1 MTKPSSDAGQSG
13 PELSARA
20 VILGLVVALIIGSAY
35 PYCVLKLGFGPNLSV
50 VSAFLGFMTLVPLV
64 FVLRRIL
71 PNVLDTN
78 ARENNV
84 VQTMGTSAGQ
94 TAFMC
99 VLLAAFDM
107 LNTKGVLN
115 PPIHLGT
122 AQIFFWL
129 CSASLLGIL
138 LAVPMRRHYIDEEN
152 LTYADGLA
160 AGETIVVLHEGRA
173 KGTSAQPLLA
183 LIAGGLAS
191 GVLMIATSFLKLFPD
206 TWLLPGM
213 APMNIG
219 FNWSLL
225 SFGSGLLVGFRIC
238 MAMAIGTAIS
248 WFILPSFLVSHG
260 MIAEATYPLT
270 LRWVM
275 WPATGLM
282 VAGGLTSLALKW
294 NLIVK
299 TFRGL
304 RTSSAGEQG
313 QREFPMS
320 WVVVGSVIMSV
331 IICLVQYF
339 SMGIPVWLSFI
350 AILLS
355 LPLML
360 VGLRVLGETNWG
372 PISAMSNMM
381 QAIFAFIS
389 PGNVPVNMS
398 SSGLTGT
405 IAVTSEA
412 LMQDFKAGQLIRSN
426 PRNLTIAQLLAAPV
440 GSLATAL
447 VYPILRDQFGLG
459 PGGLSSPI
467 SVKWA
472 GFAELLTKGL
482 SALPPGCLVGLAI
495 GIGVGIILTLLAE
508 KFEKHTPSPAAIGI
522 GMLIPASVLM
532 TFILGGFAQLI
543 WARTSAASEEN
554 FRIPLA
560 SGLIAGEALLAVV
573 LALLAAM
580 GFNF

>member
-1 MTKPSSDAGQSG
+1 MTNDARSSG
-13 PELSARA
+13 PELTLRSI
-20 VILGLVVALIIGSAY
+20 VVGLFVAAIIGSAY

-50 VSAFLGFMTLVPLV
+50 VSAFFGFIALVLI
-64 FVLRRIL
+64 LRAA
-71 PNVLDTN
+71 DTN
-78 ARENNV
+78 ARENNI

-99 VLLAAFDM
+99 VLLAAFDL
-107 LNTKGVLN
+107 LNAKQVLN

-122 AQIFFWL
+122 WQIFFWL

-152 LTYADGLA
+152 LTYADGMA
-160 AGETIVVLHEGRA
+160 AGETIKVLHEGKEKGAAA
-173 KGTSAQPLLA
+173 KPVKALA
-183 LIAGGLAS
+183 FGGLAS
-191 GVLMIATSFLKLFPD
+191 GLLMILTSFLKLFPD

-213 APMNIG
+213 QPMNIG

-238 MAMAIGTAIS
+238 LAMAIGTFVS
-248 WFILPSFLVSHG
+248 WFLLPHFLVNHG
-260 MIAEATYPLT
+260 MIPEQTYPMT

-294 NLIVK
+294 HLIVK

-304 RTSSAGEQG
+304 KSSTLE
-313 QREFPMS
+313 RRDFPMR
-320 WVVVGSVIMSV
+320 WVVIGSIVMTV
-331 IICLVQYF
+331 IICSVQF
-339 SMGIPVWLSFI
+339 ISMGIPIWLSFI
-350 AILLS
+350 AILLT

-412 LMQDFKAGQLIRSN
+412 LMQDFKAGQLVKSN
-426 PRNLTIAQLLAAPV
+426 PRNLTIAQLIAAPI
-440 GSLATAL
+440 GSMATAI
-447 VYPILRDQFGLG
+447 VYPVLRNKFGIG
-459 PGGLSSPI
+459 PQGLSSPI

-472 GFAELLTKGL
+472 GFAELLTKGFG
-482 SALPPGCLVGLAI
+482 ALPPGCLVGLVI
-495 GIGVGIILTLLAE
+495 GIIVGIVLTLLAE
-508 KFEKHTPSPAAIGI
+508 YLSEKTPSPAAIGI

-532 TFILGGFAQLI
+532 TFIAGGIGQLI
-543 WARTSAASEEN
+543 WAKTSAKSEEEL
-554 FRIPLA
+554 RIPLA
-560 SGLIAGEALLAVV
+560 SGLIAGEAILAVV
-573 LALLAAM
+573 LAVLAAT
-580 GFNF
+580 GINF

>member
-1 MTKPSSDAGQSG
+1 MAENITTAPSTA
-13 PELSARA
+13 PELTVRSLI
-20 VILGLVVALIIGSAY
+20 VGIVVAMIIGAAY

-50 VSAFLGFMTLVPLV
+50 VSAFFGFIALVL
-64 FVLRRIL
+64 VLRAAG
-71 PNVLDTN
+71 TN
-78 ARENNV
+78 ARENNI

-94 TAFMC
+94 TAFMA

-107 LNTKGVLN
+107 LNTRGTFN

-122 AQIFFWL
+122 LQIFLWL

-160 AGETIVVLHEGRA
+160 AGETIKVLHEGREQGA
-173 KGTSAQPLLA
+173 SAGPVKA
-183 LIAGGLAS
+183 LGFGSLAS
-191 GVLMIATSFLKLFPD
+191 GALMFVTSFVKWIPD
-206 TWLLPGM
+206 TWFLPGM
-213 APMNIG
+213 QPMNIG

-238 MAMAIGTAIS
+238 LAMAIGTAIS
-248 WFILPSFLVSHG
+248 WFILPHYLVAQG
-260 MIAEATYPLT
+260 MIPEQTYPAT

-282 VAGGLTSLALKW
+282 VAGGLASLALKW

-304 RTSSAGEQG
+304 KGSRMD
-313 QREFPMS
+313 RKDFPMQY
-320 WVVVGSVIMSV
+320 VVVGSIVMTVLICVI
-331 IICLVQYF
+331 QYF
-339 SMGIPVWLSFI
+339 SMGIPVYLSFI
-350 AILLS
+350 AIVLS

-412 LMQDFKAGQLIRSN
+412 LMQDFKAGQLVRSN
-426 PRNLTIAQLLAAPV
+426 PRNLTIAQLIAAPV
-440 GSLATAL
+440 GSIATAI
-447 VYPILRDQFGLG
+447 VYPVLRAKFGIG
-459 PGGLSSPI
+459 PSGLSSPI

-472 GFAELLTKGL
+472 GFAELLTRGL
-482 SALPPGCLVGLAI
+482 SALPRGSLIGLVI
-495 GIGVGIILTLLAE
+495 GIVIGVALTLLAE
-508 KFEKHTPSPAAIGI
+508 KWAEYTPSPAAIGI
-522 GMLIPASVLM
+522 GMLVPASVLM
-532 TFILGGFAQLI
+532 TFITGGVGQLI
-543 WARTSAASEEN
+543 WAKTAPASEKN

-560 SGLIAGEALLAVV
+560 SGLIAGEAILAVV
-573 LALLAAM
+573 LAILAAT
-580 GFNF
+580 GVNF

>member
-1 MTKPSSDAGQSG
+1 MAEANIASKS
-13 PELSARA
+13 PELTARS
-20 VILGLVVALIIGSAY
+20 IIIGLIVALIIGSAY

-50 VSAFLGFMTLVPLV
+50 VSAFFGFMALVPLV
-64 FVLRRIL
+64 FALRL
-71 PNVLDTN
+71 TDTN
-78 ARENNV
+78 ARENNI

-94 TAFMC
+94 TAFMA

-107 LNTKGVLN
+107 LNAKGVLN
-115 PPIHLGT
+115 PPIYLNT
-122 AQIFFWL
+122 LQIFCWL

-160 AGETIVVLHEGRA
+160 AGETIKVLHEGRA
-173 KGTSAQPLLA
+173 SGLSRAPLKW
-183 LIAGGLAS
+183 
-191 GVLMIATSFLKLFPD
+191 VRD
-206 TWLLPGM
+206 TWFIPGQQ
-213 APMNIG
+213 AMNIG
-219 FNWSLL
+219 FNISLL

-238 MAMAIGTAIS
+238 LAMAIGTAIS
-248 WFILPSFLVSHG
+248 WFILPRYLLAHG
-260 MIAEATYPLT
+260 MITALTYPAT

-282 VAGGLTSLALKW
+282 VAGGLTSLVLKW

-304 RTSSAGEQG
+304 RSSTTAQND
-313 QREFPMS
+313 FPMR
-320 WVVVGSVIMSV
+320 WVVIGSIFMALV
-331 IICLVQYF
+331 ICLVQYF

-350 AILLS
+350 AIILS

-412 LMQDFKAGQLIRSN
+412 LMQDFKAGQLVRSN
-426 PRNLTIAQLLAAPV
+426 PRNLTIAQLIAAPV
-440 GSLATAL
+440 GSIATAV
-447 VYPILRDQFGLG
+447 VYPVLRNKYGIG
-459 PGGLSSPI
+459 PTGLSSPI

-482 SALPPGCLVGLAI
+482 NALPKGCLVGLVI
-495 GIGVGIILTLLAE
+495 GIVVGIALTLLAE
-508 KFEKHTPSPAAIGI
+508 KWADMTPSPAAIGI
-522 GMLIPASVLM
+522 GMLLPAAVLM
-532 TFILGGFAQLI
+532 TFILGGVAQLI
-543 WARTSAASEEN
+543 WSRTSPESEKLY
-554 FRIPLA
+554 RIPLA
-560 SGLIAGEALLAVV
+560 SGLIAGEAILAVV
-573 LALLAAM
+573 LAILAAA
-580 GFNF
+580 GINF

>member
-1 MTKPSSDAGQSG
+1 MIETAPQTSA
-13 PELSARA
+13 PELTTRS
-20 VILGLVVALIIGSAY
+20 ILVGLVVAVIIGSAY

-50 VSAFLGFMTLVPLV
+50 VSAFFGFIALVLI
-64 FVLRRIL
+64 LRAAG
-71 PNVLDTN
+71 TN
-78 ARENNV
+78 ARENNI

-99 VLLAAFDM
+99 VLLAAFDL
-107 LNTKGVLN
+107 LNQQGVLN
-115 PPIHLGT
+115 PPIHLGPF
-122 AQIFFWL
+122 QIFFWL

-160 AGETIVVLHEGRA
+160 AGETIKVLHEGRD
-173 KGTSAQPLLA
+173 KGASAGPVKA
-183 LIAGGLAS
+183 LGLGSLAS
-191 GVLMIATSFLKLFPD
+191 GALMIVTSFVKLIPD
-206 TWLLPGM
+206 TWFLPGM
-213 APMNIG
+213 QPMNIG
-219 FNWSLL
+219 LNWSLL

-238 MAMAIGTAIS
+238 LAMAIGMFIS
-248 WFILPSFLVSHG
+248 WFILPPYLVAHG
-260 MIAEATYPLT
+260 MIPTQTFPMT

-282 VAGGLTSLALKW
+282 VAGGLTALALKS

-304 RTSSAGEQG
+304 KSSQLGG
-313 QREFPMS
+313 KDFPML
-320 WVVVGSVIMSV
+320 WVVIGSIVMTIV
-331 IICLVQYF
+331 VCLVQYF
-339 SMGIPVWLSFI
+339 SMGIPVWLSLI
-350 AILLS
+350 AVLLS

-412 LMQDFKAGQLIRSN
+412 LMQDFKAGQLIGSN
-426 PRNLTIAQLLAAPV
+426 SRNLTIAQLIAAPV
-440 GSLATAL
+440 GSMATAI
-447 VYPILRDQFGLG
+447 VYPVLRDKFGIG
-459 PGGLSSPI
+459 PQGLSAPI

-482 SALPPGCLVGLAI
+482 SALPPGCLVGLI
-495 GIGVGIILTLLAE
+495 IGVVVGIALTLLAE
-508 KFEKHTPSPAAIGI
+508 RWASMVPSPSAIGI
-522 GMLIPASVLM
+522 GMLIPASVLI
-532 TFILGGFAQLI
+532 TFILGGVGQLV
-543 WARTSAASEEN
+543 WSRMSPQSENE

-560 SGLIAGEALLAVV
+560 SGLIAGEAILAVV
-573 LALLAAM
+573 LAILASTGLL
-580 GFNF
+580 

>member
-1 MTKPSSDAGQSG
+1 MAQTKTAAG
-13 PELSARA
+13 PELTPRA
-20 VILGLVVALIIGSAY
+20 IIIGLVVALIIGSAY

-50 VSAFLGFMTLVPLV
+50 VSAFLGFIVLVLI
-64 FVLRRIL
+64 LRASG
-71 PNVLDTN
+71 TN
-78 ARENNV
+78 SRENNI

-94 TAFMC
+94 TAFMA

-107 LNTKGVLN
+107 LNTRGVFN

-122 AQIFFWL
+122 WQIFAWL

-160 AGETIVVLHEGRA
+160 AGETIRVLHEGRDSGVSA
-173 KGTSAQPLLA
+173 GPVKALGVGT
-183 LIAGGLAS
+183 LAS
-191 GVLMIATSFLKLFPD
+191 MAVMTVTTLKWVRENWYFPGQD
-206 TWLLPGM
+206 AM
-213 APMNIG
+213 KVG
-219 FNWSLL
+219 FNISLL
-225 SFGSGLLVGFRIC
+225 GFGSGLLVGFRIC
-238 MAMAIGTAIS
+238 LAMGLGTLIS
-248 WFILPSFLVSHG
+248 WIILPPFLMNHG
-260 MIAEATYPLT
+260 MITALDFAST

-282 VAGGLTSLALKW
+282 VAGGLVSLALKW

-304 RTSSAGEQG
+304 KGSKIQQTD
-313 QREFPMS
+313 FPIRY
-320 WVVVGSVIMSV
+320 VVIGSIVMT
-331 IICLVQYF
+331 IILCVLQYF
-339 SMGIPVWLSFI
+339 SMGIPMYLSFI
-350 AILLS
+350 AIVLS

-412 LMQDFKAGQLIRSN
+412 LMQDFKAGQLLKSN
-426 PRNLTIAQLLAAPV
+426 PRSLTIAQLIAAPV
-440 GSLATAL
+440 GSIATAII
-447 VYPILRDQFGLG
+447 YPILRNKFGIGDQ
-459 PGGLSSPI
+459 GLSAPI

-482 SALPPGCLVGLAI
+482 KALPPGCLIGLAI
-495 GIGVGIILTLLAE
+495 GVAVGIILTLLAE
-508 KFEKHTPSPAAIGI
+508 RWEEFVPSPSAMGI
-522 GMLIPASVLM
+522 GMLITPAVII
-532 TFILGGFAQLI
+532 TFVMGGVAQLI
-543 WARTSAASEEN
+543 WSRVSPQTEKD

-560 SGLIAGEALLAVV
+560 SGLIAGEAILAVV
-573 LALLAAM
+573 FAILAAA
-580 GFNF
+580 GVNF

>member
-1 MTKPSSDAGQSG
+1 MAKATAT
-13 PELSARA
+13 PELTPRA
-20 VILGLVVALIIGSAY
+20 IIIGLIVALIIGSAY

-50 VSAFLGFMTLVPLV
+50 VSAFLGFIVLVLI
-64 FVLRRIL
+64 LRASG
-71 PNVLDTN
+71 TN
-78 ARENNV
+78 ARENNI

-94 TAFMC
+94 TAFMA

-107 LNTKGVLN
+107 LNTRGVFN

-122 AQIFFWL
+122 WQIFAWL

-160 AGETIVVLHEGRA
+160 AGETIRVLHEGRDSGVA
-173 KGTSAQPLLA
+173 VGPVKALAVGT
-183 LIAGGLAS
+183 LAS
-191 GVLMIATSFLKLFPD
+191 MAVMTATTLKWMRENWYFPGQD
-206 TWLLPGM
+206 AM
-213 APMNIG
+213 KVG
-219 FNWSLL
+219 FNVSLL
-225 SFGSGLLVGFRIC
+225 GFGSGLLVGFRIC
-238 MAMAIGTAIS
+238 LAMGLGTLIS
-248 WFILPSFLVSHG
+248 WVILPPFLMKHG
-260 MIAEATYPLT
+260 MITALDFAST

-282 VAGGLTSLALKW
+282 VAGGLVSLALKW

-304 RTSSAGEQG
+304 RGSKAASND
-313 QREFPMS
+313 FPMQY
-320 WVVVGSVIMSV
+320 VVMGSILMTIV
-331 IICLVQYF
+331 ICLVQNV
-339 SMGIPVWLSFI
+339 SMGIPIYLSFI
-350 AILLS
+350 AIVLS

-412 LMQDFKAGQLIRSN
+412 LMQDFKAGQLLKSN
-426 PRNLTIAQLLAAPV
+426 PRSLTIAQLIAAPV
-440 GSLATAL
+440 GSMATA
-447 VYPILRDQFGLG
+447 VIYPILRNKFGIGDQ
-459 PGGLSSPI
+459 GLSSPI

-482 SALPPGCLVGLAI
+482 GALPPGCLVGLAI
-495 GIGVGIILTLLAE
+495 GVAVGIILTLLAE
-508 KFEKHTPSPAAIGI
+508 RWEEFVPSPAAMGI
-522 GMLIPASVLM
+522 GMLITPAVII
-532 TFILGGFAQLI
+532 TFVIGGVAQLI
-543 WARTSAASEEN
+543 WARTSPRTEER

-560 SGLIAGEALLAVV
+560 SGLIAGEAILAVV
-573 LALLAAM
+573 FAILAAI
-580 GFNF
+580 GVNF

>member
-1 MTKPSSDAGQSG
+1 MKKSSTSQSKHG
-13 PELSARA
+13 PELTARSI
-20 VILGLVVALIIGSAY
+20 VVGLVVALVIGSAY

-50 VSAFLGFMTLVPLV
+50 VSAFFGFIALVLI
-64 FVLRRIL
+64 LRAAG
-71 PNVLDTN
+71 TN
-78 ARENNV
+78 ARENNI

-107 LNTKGVLN
+107 LNQKGVLN
-115 PPIHLGT
+115 PAIHLGT
-122 AQIFFWL
+122 MQIFLWL

-160 AGETIVVLHEGRA
+160 AGQTIVVLHEGKD
-173 KGTSAQPLLA
+173 KGASAGPVKA
-183 LIAGGLAS
+183 LGLGGLSS
-191 GVLMIATSFLKLFPD
+191 GALTILTSFLKLFPD
-206 TWLLPGM
+206 TWFLPGM
-213 APMNIG
+213 QPMNIG

-238 MAMAIGTAIS
+238 MAMALGMFIS
-248 WFILPSFLVSHG
+248 WFILPSYLVSHG
-260 MIAEATYPLT
+260 MIPEQTYPAT

-299 TFRGL
+299 TFQGL
-304 RTSSAGEQG
+304 RSAGLEEE
-313 QREFPMS
+313 RKDFPMR
-320 WVVVGSVIMSV
+320 WVVVGSIVMTV
-331 IICLVQYF
+331 VICLIQYF
-339 SMGIPVWLSFI
+339 SMGIPIWLSFL
-350 AILLS
+350 AIVLS

-381 QAIFAFIS
+381 QAIFAFVS

-405 IAVTSEA
+405 VAVTSEA
-412 LMQDFKAGQLIRSN
+412 LMQDFKAGQLIHSN
-426 PRNLTIAQLLAAPV
+426 PRNLTIAQLIAAPV
-440 GSLATAL
+440 GALTTAV
-447 VYPILRDQFGLG
+447 VYPLLRDRFGIG
-459 PGGLSSPI
+459 PEGLSSPI

-472 GFAELLTKGL
+472 GFAELLTSGL
-482 SALPPGCLVGLAI
+482 KALPPGCLVGLAI
-495 GIGVGIILTLLAE
+495 GVAVGIALTLLAE
-508 KFEKHTPSPAAIGI
+508 KYADAVPSPSAIGI

-532 TFILGGFAQLI
+532 TFITGGVGQFVWSKI
-543 WARTSAASEEN
+543 SPKSEEDY
-554 FRIPLA
+554 RIPLA
-560 SGLIAGEALLAVV
+560 SGLIAGEAILAVV
-573 LALLAAM
+573 QAILAAV
-580 GFNF
+580 GVSL

>member
-1 MTKPSSDAGQSG
+1 MAQKQTASAT
-13 PELSARA
+13 PELTPRA
-20 VILGLVVALIIGSAY
+20 IIIGLVVALIIGSAY

-50 VSAFLGFMTLVPLV
+50 VSAFLGFIVLVLI
-64 FVLRRIL
+64 LRASG
-71 PNVLDTN
+71 TN
-78 ARENNV
+78 PRENNI

-94 TAFMC
+94 TAFMA

-107 LNTKGVLN
+107 LNTRGVFN

-122 AQIFFWL
+122 WQIFGWL

-160 AGETIVVLHEGRA
+160 AGETIRVLHEGRESGVSA
-173 KGTSAQPLLA
+173 GPVKALAVGT
-183 LIAGGLAS
+183 LAS
-191 GVLMIATSFLKLFPD
+191 MAVMTATTLRWVRENWYFPGQD
-206 TWLLPGM
+206 AM
-213 APMNIG
+213 KVG
-219 FNWSLL
+219 FNISLL
-225 SFGSGLLVGFRIC
+225 GFGSGLLVGFRIC
-238 MAMAIGTAIS
+238 LAMGLGTLIS
-248 WFILPSFLVSHG
+248 WIILPPFLIRHG
-260 MIAEATYPLT
+260 MITALDFAST

-282 VAGGLTSLALKW
+282 VAGGLVSLALKW

-304 RTSSAGEQG
+304 RGSKMQQTD
-313 QREFPMS
+313 FPMRY
-320 WVVVGSVIMSV
+320 VVIGSIVMTIVICV
-331 IICLVQYF
+331 LQYF
-339 SMGIPVWLSFI
+339 SMGIPVYLSFI

-412 LMQDFKAGQLIRSN
+412 LMQDFKAGQLLKSN
-426 PRNLTIAQLLAAPV
+426 PRSLTIAQLIAAPV
-440 GSLATAL
+440 GSIATAII
-447 VYPILRDQFGLG
+447 YPILRDKFGIG
-459 PGGLSSPI
+459 DQGLSAPI

-482 SALPPGCLVGLAI
+482 KALPPGCLIGLTVGVV
-495 GIGVGIILTLLAE
+495 VGIILTLLAE
-508 KFEKHTPSPAAIGI
+508 RWEEMVPSPSAMGI
-522 GMLIPASVLM
+522 GMLITPAVII
-532 TFILGGFAQLI
+532 TFVLGGVAQLI
-543 WARTSAASEEN
+543 WSRVSPQTEKDY
-554 FRIPLA
+554 RIPLA

-573 LALLAAM
+573 FAILAAL
-580 GFNF
+580 GVNF

>member
-1 MTKPSSDAGQSG
+1 MTETRTAAVKTG
-13 PELSARA
+13 PELTVRSII
-20 VILGLVVALIIGSAY
+20 VGLFVAIVIGSAY

-50 VSAFLGFMTLVPLV
+50 VSAFFGFIALVLI
-64 FVLRRIL
+64 LRAAG
-71 PNVLDTN
+71 TN
-78 ARENNV
+78 ARENNI

-99 VLLAAFDM
+99 VLLAAFDL
-107 LNTKGVLN
+107 LNAKGVLN

-122 AQIFFWL
+122 LQIFLWL

-152 LTYADGLA
+152 LTYADGMA
-160 AGETIVVLHEGRA
+160 AGETIIVLHEGRE
-173 KGTSAQPLLA
+173 KGASAGPVRA
-183 LIAGGLAS
+183 LGLGSLAS
-191 GVLMIATSFLKLFPD
+191 GVLMILTNFLRVFPD

-213 APMNIG
+213 QPMNIG

-238 MAMAIGTAIS
+238 LAMAIGTFIS
-248 WFILPSFLVSHG
+248 WFLLPSYLLSHG
-260 MIAEATYPLT
+260 MIPEQTYPMT

-304 RTSSAGEQG
+304 KGGKVDNRD
-313 QREFPMS
+313 FPMQ
-320 WVVVGSVIMSV
+320 WVIVGSLVMTV
-331 IICLVQYF
+331 VICLVQYF
-339 SMGIPVWLSFI
+339 SMGIPMWLSFI

-412 LMQDFKAGQLIRSN
+412 LMQDFKAGQLIGSN
-426 PRNLTIAQLLAAPV
+426 SRNLTIAQLIAAPV
-440 GSLATAL
+440 GSIATAV
-447 VYPILRDQFGLG
+447 VYPVLRDKFGIG
-459 PGGLSSPI
+459 PQGLSSPI

-472 GFAELLTKGL
+472 GFAELLTKGF
-482 SALPPGCLVGLAI
+482 SALPPGCLVGLLI
-495 GIGVGIILTLLAE
+495 GILVGIGLTLLAE
-508 KFEKHTPSPAAIGI
+508 MYSQKTPSPAAIGI

-532 TFILGGFAQLI
+532 TFILGGVGQLI
-543 WARTSAASEEN
+543 WSKSSPKSEEDY
-554 FRIPLA
+554 RIPLA
-560 SGLIAGEALLAVV
+560 SGLIAGEAILAVV
-573 LALLAAM
+573 LAILAAL
-580 GFNF
+580 GVNF

>member
-1 MTKPSSDAGQSG
+1 MTEDASRPG
-13 PELSARA
+13 PELTLRS
-20 VILGLVVALIIGSAY
+20 ILVGLFVAAIIGSAY

-50 VSAFLGFMTLVPLV
+50 VSAFFGFIALVLI
-64 FVLRRIL
+64 LRAS
-71 PNVLDTN
+71 DTN
-78 ARENNV
+78 ARENNI

-99 VLLAAFDM
+99 VLLAAFDL
-107 LNTKGVLN
+107 LNQKQVLN

-122 AQIFFWL
+122 WQIFFWL
-129 CSASLLGIL
+129 CSSSLLGIL

-152 LTYADGLA
+152 LTYADGMA
-160 AGETIVVLHEGRA
+160 AGETIKVLHEGKEKGASA
-173 KGTSAQPLLA
+173 KPVKALA
-183 LIAGGLAS
+183 FGGLAS
-191 GVLMIATSFLKLFPD
+191 GVLMILTSFLKLFPD

-213 APMNIG
+213 QPMNIG

-238 MAMAIGTAIS
+238 LAMAIGTLVS
-248 WFILPSFLVSHG
+248 WFLLPHYLVSHG
-260 MIAEATYPLT
+260 MIPEQTYPMT

-282 VAGGLTSLALKW
+282 VAGGLTSLVLKW

-299 TFRGL
+299 TFHGL
-304 RTSSAGEQG
+304 KVSTLER
-313 QREFPMS
+313 RDFPMQ
-320 WVVVGSVIMSV
+320 WVVIGSIVMTVVI
-331 IICLVQYF
+331 CAVQF
-339 SMGIPVWLSFI
+339 ISMGIPIWLSFI
-350 AILLS
+350 AILLT

-412 LMQDFKAGQLIRSN
+412 LMQDFKAGQLVKSN
-426 PRNLTIAQLLAAPV
+426 PRNLTIAQLIAAPV
-440 GSLATAL
+440 GSFATAI
-447 VYPILRDQFGLG
+447 VYPVLRNKFGIG
-459 PGGLSSPI
+459 PEGLSSPI

-482 SALPPGCLVGLAI
+482 GALPPGCLVGLVI
-495 GIGVGIILTLLAE
+495 GIVVGITLTLFAE
-508 KFEKHTPSPAAIGI
+508 YLSEKTPSPAAIGI

-532 TFILGGFAQLI
+532 TFIAGGIGQLI
-543 WARTSAASEEN
+543 WAKTSRTSEEEL
-554 FRIPLA
+554 RIPLA
-560 SGLIAGEALLAVV
+560 SGLIAGEAILAVV
-573 LALLAAM
+573 LAVLAAT
-580 GFNF
+580 GINF

>member
-1 MTKPSSDAGQSG
+1 MAKKQTTSAT
-13 PELSARA
+13 PELTPRA
-20 VILGLVVALIIGSAY
+20 IIIGLIVALIIGSAY

-50 VSAFLGFMTLVPLV
+50 VSAFLGFIVLVLI
-64 FVLRRIL
+64 LRASG
-71 PNVLDTN
+71 TN
-78 ARENNV
+78 ARENNI

-94 TAFMC
+94 TAFMA

-107 LNTKGVLN
+107 LNTRGVFN

-122 AQIFFWL
+122 WQIFAWL

-160 AGETIVVLHEGRA
+160 AGETIRVLHEGRDSGVSA
-173 KGTSAQPLLA
+173 GPVKALAVGT
-183 LIAGGLAS
+183 LAS
-191 GVLMIATSFLKLFPD
+191 MVVMTATTLKWVRENWYFPGQD
-206 TWLLPGM
+206 AM
-213 APMNIG
+213 RVG
-219 FNWSLL
+219 FNVSLL
-225 SFGSGLLVGFRIC
+225 GFGSGLLVGFRIC
-238 MAMAIGTAIS
+238 LAMGIGTLIS
-248 WFILPSFLVSHG
+248 WVILPPFLIKHG
-260 MIAEATYPLT
+260 MITALDFAST

-282 VAGGLTSLALKW
+282 VAGGLVSLALKW

-304 RTSSAGEQG
+304 RGSKMQQTD
-313 QREFPMS
+313 FPMQY
-320 WVVVGSVIMSV
+320 VVIGSIVMT
-331 IICLVQYF
+331 IILCVLQYF
-339 SMGIPVWLSFI
+339 SMGVPVYLSFI
-350 AILLS
+350 AIVLS

-412 LMQDFKAGQLIRSN
+412 LMQDFKAGQLLKSN
-426 PRNLTIAQLLAAPV
+426 PRSLTIAQLIAAPV
-440 GSLATAL
+440 GSIATAII
-447 VYPILRDQFGLG
+447 YPILRNKFGIGDQ
-459 PGGLSSPI
+459 GLSAPI

-482 SALPPGCLVGLAI
+482 KALPPGCLIGLAI
-495 GIGVGIILTLLAE
+495 GVAVGIILTLLAE
-508 KFEKHTPSPAAIGI
+508 RWEEFVPSPSAMGI
-522 GMLIPASVLM
+522 GMLITPAVII
-532 TFILGGFAQLI
+532 TFVMGGVAQLI
-543 WARTSAASEEN
+543 WSRVSPQTEKDY
-554 FRIPLA
+554 RIPLA
-560 SGLIAGEALLAVV
+560 SGLIAGEAMLAVV
-573 LALLAAM
+573 FAILAAA
-580 GFNF
+580 GVNF

>member
-1 MTKPSSDAGQSG
+1 MSEIPVGTHPTG
-13 PELSARA
+13 PELGVRSIVVGLIVA
-20 VILGLVVALIIGSAY
+20 VVIGSAY

-50 VSAFLGFMTLVPLV
+50 VSAFFGFIALVLI
-64 FVLRRIL
+64 LRATG
-71 PNVLDTN
+71 TN
-78 ARENNV
+78 PRENNI

-99 VLLAAFDM
+99 VLLAAFDL
-107 LNTKGVLN
+107 LNANGVLN
-115 PPIHLGT
+115 PAIHLGT
-122 AQIFFWL
+122 WQIFFWL

-160 AGETIVVLHEGRA
+160 AGETIAVLHEGRE
-173 KGTSAQPLLA
+173 KGTSAGPVKA
-183 LIAGGLAS
+183 LGLGGLAS
-191 GVLMIATSFLKLFPD
+191 GGLMILTSFIKLFPD
-206 TWLLPGM
+206 TWFLPGPGM
-213 APMNIG
+213 QPMNIG

-225 SFGSGLLVGFRIC
+225 SFGSGLLVGFRVC
-238 MAMAIGTAIS
+238 LAMAIGTAIA
-248 WFILPSFLVSHG
+248 WFILPGYLYAHG
-260 MIAEATYPLT
+260 MIPEQTFPMT

-282 VAGGLTSLALKW
+282 VAGGLMSLVLKW

-304 RTSSAGEQG
+304 KSNKLD
-313 QREFPMS
+313 QRDFPMQYVAIGAIAMTAIVC
-320 WVVVGSVIMSV
+320 VVQK
-331 IICLVQYF
+331 L
-339 SMGIPVWLSFI
+339 SMGIPIWLSLTAVI
-350 AILLS
+350 LS

-381 QAIFAFIS
+381 QAIFAIIS

-412 LMQDFKAGQLIRSN
+412 LMQDFRAGKLVGSN

-440 GSLATAL
+440 GAMATAL
-447 VYPILRDQFGLG
+447 VYPVLRDTYGIG
-459 PGGLSSPI
+459 PQGLSSPI

-472 GFAELLTKGL
+472 GFAELLTRGIEG
-482 SALPPGCLVGLAI
+482 LPPGCFVGLLI
-495 GIGVGIILTLLAE
+495 GIAVGILLTLLAE
-508 KFEKHTPSPAAIGI
+508 KYADYTPSPAAIGI

-532 TFILGGFAQLI
+532 TFIMGGVAQLI
-543 WARTSAASEEN
+543 WKKASPKSEEDN
-554 FRIPLA
+554 RIPLA
-560 SGLIAGEALLAVV
+560 SGLIAGEAILAVV
-573 LALLAAM
+573 LALFAA
-580 GFNF
+580 FSISF